1 MPISPPMDKP
11 LPVYLVVP
19 VRPAVEKYLRRRLH
33 LRPEEAFQLTKKGT
47 AGRFLYHVLRNPQE
61 DRQYTASV
69 AEYPGRFAVTISN
82 QLAWLNG
89 CRHLTPQGVHDFNR
103 QIEDLIEQ
111 EFHTK
116 LDTLAEYG
124 VQFETKAQALRF
136 MAGYGFTEEDLTLDA
151 LIKSYYRY
159 RKAQL
164 LAKAR
169 QQALGNIPN
178 CPAASALPLAA

>member
-1 MPISPPMDKP
+1 
-11 LPVYLVVP
+11 
-19 VRPAVEKYLRRRLH
+19 
-33 LRPEEAFQLTKKGT
+33 
-47 AGRFLYHVLRNPQE
+47 
-61 DRQYTASV
+61 V

-136 MAGYGFTEEDLTLDA
+136 MDGYGFTEEDLTLDA

-159 RKAQL
+159 RKAQVV
-164 LAKAR
+164 AKERANS
-169 QQALGNIPN
+169 ATLIPN
-178 CPAASALPLAA
+178 CPAAEALSLAA